1 MVQNLNKYNIAKHFQ
16 RSLDTYDSAAII
28 QQELAV
34 QLVTA
39 ITNNSR
45 GEFVRGLEVG
55 CGTGGLTIPLIEKI
69 NIQELFINDLV
80 FECETKVKEK
90 INPKQDVK
98 IRPLFGDI
106 EQIEIPNNLD
116 IIVSSSTLQWLND
129 PNMFMNSIV
138 QRLNVDGIIALSFF
152 TKGTLAELRDI
163 IQVGLDYLTEA
174 EVTSSLS
181 AKIDIVFSRTTTH
194 TSLHPNL
201 RSLLHNLKDTGVGG
215 VGNYRWTKGNLVT
228 AEKQYLEKFGD
239 TGGLPVTYENIVV
252 IGKCKK

>member
-1 MVQNLNKYNIAKHFQ
+1 MVQNLNKYNVAKHFQ
-16 RSLDTYDSAAII
+16 KSIETYDSAAKI
-28 QQELAV
+28 QQELAA
-34 QLVTA
+34 QLVAA
-39 ITNNSR
+39 ITNYSR
-45 GEFVRGLEVG
+45 GEFIRGLEIG
-55 CGTGGLTIPLIEKI
+55 CGTGGLTLPLIENI
-69 NIQELFINDLV
+69 TIQELFINDLV

-90 INPKQDVK
+90 VNHKLDVN
-98 IRPLFGDI
+98 IQPLFGDI
-106 EQIEIPNNLD
+106 EEIEIPNNLD

-129 PNMFMNSIV
+129 PYLFMNSIV
-138 QRLNVDGIIALSFF
+138 NHLNTDGIIAFSVF

-174 EVTSSLS
+174 EITSALS

-201 RSLLHNLKDTGVGG
+201 LSLLHNLKDTGVGG
-215 VGNYRWTKGNLVT
+215 VGEYRWTKGNLVT
-228 AEKQYLEKFGD
+228 AEKQYIEKFGD